1 MADSKRTSSRRTMVL
16 VTFGTICI
24 VVLGAVVVALMLR
37 GKAAHNTDAARLN
50 HDAVLADLITLAT
63 RAQQYY
69 RIPSNL
75 GGGGGSFAGL
85 NDIRR
90 LTKYPT
96 NANGSYEVL
105 GSRPEAIILQGTG
118 VERNVRDSLVRVN
131 IRVKPDS
138 LSIMS
143 DNLTDA
149 AESNAV
155 LSSRK
160 ALAENQKS
168 LDDAFFRNHALVLQ
182 DLIHLGERAQQY
194 FRRPAVLG
202 GGGGTFK
209 GLNDIAK
216 LTLNPNNANGSFE
229 LLSANDTS
237 VVLQGSG
244 VEKDPGGSLNRL
256 RVEVTASRILVI
268 ADPFSPA
275 PTQVEKTTGQGV
287 ELVENSIRSNHDA
300 VLNQLL
306 ILGARAQ
313 QYYRRPMSLGGGQSS
328 FRDLNMQKLQGGL
341 IPRQGTFSI
350 VNVTDSSIVLEGIGT
365 EHKPGG
371 ELVRIQMLVRASG
384 DSVISDTLLK

>member
-1 MADSKRTSSRRTMVL
+1 MVL

-37 GKAAHNTDAARLN
+37 GKATHNTDAARLN
-50 HDAVLADLITLAT
+50 HDAVLANLITLAT

-69 RIPSNL
+69 RLPSNL

-85 NDIRR
+85 NDVRR

-96 NANGSYEVL
+96 NANGSYEILASGGDVMT
-105 GSRPEAIILQGTG
+105 LQGTG
-118 VERNVRDSLVRVN
+118 AERNSHDSLVQVQLRV
-131 IRVKPDS
+131 RPDS
-138 LSIMS
+138 LSIIS

-168 LDDAFFRNHALVLQ
+168 LDDAFFRNHALILQ

-202 GGGGTFK
+202 GGGGSFK
-209 GLNDIAK
+209 VLNNIAK
-216 LTLNPNNANGSFE
+216 LTFNPRNANGSFE
-229 LLSANDTS
+229 LLSSNDTS
-237 VVLQGSG
+237 VVLQGTG
-244 VEKDPGGSLNRL
+244 VEKDPNGSLNRL

-268 ADPFSPA
+268 ADPSSPV
-275 PTQVEKTTGQGV
+275 PTQVQRTTGQNS
-287 ELVENSIRSNHDA
+287 EFVENAIRANHDA
-300 VLNQLL
+300 VLNQLVNL
-306 ILGARAQ
+306 AARAQ
-313 QYYRRPMSLGGGQSS
+313 QYCRRPISLGGGQSS
-328 FRDLNMQKLQGGL
+328 FRDLDMQKLQGGL

-350 VNVTDSSIVLEGIGT
+350 VNINDTSVVLEGIGT
-365 EHKPGG
+365 EHEPNG
-371 ELVRIQMLVRASG
+371 ESVRIQMLVTTSG